1 MNNKINRNKKINISL
16 SGKVTALIIL
26 FMVFCAVTW
35 TCVMYIN
42 MAENA
47 KENAMADEIAYMK
60 TFEAN
65 ANSVEEVCNLA
76 KQIVSETYP
85 ILDYIKL
92 TKKGKDFSAVD
103 KIEFYNNEISAID
116 NMTNINPYLF
126 QVRLFV
132 NSDVVE
138 RKPCFYKI
146 DRMENMEWA
155 DSYKERKWQVDYVDR
170 AFPNS
175 VKEDVR
181 LAGIVSEIEDESG
194 ELLAVL
200 EVSTEINNL
209 FLNFDSILDEDSCC
223 FIKRNG
229 EIVTSKWE
237 VEQWDKNKDVI
248 LKYID
253 TPGVMNT
260 SAEMEFNGEA
270 SIVSVYDMGSIDGTF
285 VHVRNTADTIN
296 SYYKSQTPYIL
307 VVLISM
313 LVFILIV
320 IILINN
326 VFKRFN
332 MLTSAVNKIKN
343 GENTK
348 LPEQGDDEISELGKQ
363 INNMLEALDKLNR
376 ENTNK
381 QLLVK
386 NAEIKSLQNQIN
398 AHFMYN
404 VLETI
409 KMMAEI
415 KEDYEISDAVT
426 SLGDMFRYSVKWSS
440 GLVELNEEIKYIQN
454 YLNLLNLRFEFE
466 IFLSLNIPKK
476 FKNIKIP
483 KMSLQP
489 LIENSVYHG
498 IENMAE
504 DTYIYIKVFEKDD
517 IINIEVSDPGEGMDE
532 KTLKEL
538 NDKLNSVE
546 DVDEQ
551 ADHGRALYNVQQR
564 IKMYFGQEYGLQIFS
579 KEGIYTKVLIQI
591 PKDKEI

>member
-1 MNNKINRNKKINISL
+1 MIKIKKQRKKLNISL

-26 FMVFCAVTW
+26 FMVFCAVAW
-35 TCVMYIN
+35 TCIMFIN
-42 MAENA
+42 MNRNA

-60 TFEAN
+60 TFETN

-76 KQIVSETYP
+76 KQIVSETHS

-92 TKKGKDFSAVD
+92 TKKGEDLSAVE
-103 KIEFYNNEISAID
+103 KIEFYNNEISAVD

-138 RKPCFYKI
+138 KKPCFYKI
-146 DRMENMEWA
+146 NRMKNMSWA
-155 DSYKERKWQVDYVDR
+155 NNYKERKWQIDYRDR
-170 AFPNS
+170 AFPDS
-175 VKEDVR
+175 VKETVR
-181 LAGIVSEIEDESG
+181 LAGIVSEIKDDSG

-200 EVSTEINNL
+200 EVSTEIDSL
-209 FLNFDSILDEDSCC
+209 FMNFNTISDEESCC
-223 FIKRNG
+223 FISDDGQIVAPEG
-229 EIVTSKWE
+229 EQESWE
-237 VEQWDKNKDVI
+237 NDKEAI
-248 LKYID
+248 LEYINNHD
-253 TPGVMNT
+253 NMNT
-260 SAEMEFNGEA
+260 SAEQSYNGQ
-270 SIVSVYDMGSIDGTF
+270 SCIVSVLDMGSMEGVFI
-285 VHVRNTADTIN
+285 HVRNTADTIN
-296 SYYKSQTPYIL
+296 SYYQSQIPYIL
-307 VVLISM
+307 VVLASTF
-313 LVFILIV
+313 VFILIV

-326 VFKRFN
+326 IFKRFN
-332 MLTSAVNKIKN
+332 TLTATVRRIKN
-343 GENTK
+343 GEDVR
-348 LPEQGDDEISELGKQ
+348 LPEQGEDEISELGKQ
-363 INNMLEALDKLNR
+363 INGMLVTLDKLNR

-386 NAEIKSLQNQIN
+386 NAEIKGLQNQIN

-440 GLVELNEEIKYIQN
+440 GMVELNEELKYIQN
-454 YLNLLNLRFEFE
+454 YLNLLNLRFDFE

-476 FKNIKIP
+476 FQKIKIP

-489 LIENSVYHG
+489 LIENAVYHG

-504 DTYIYIKVFEKDD
+504 DTYIYIKVLEKDD
-517 IINIEVSDPGEGMDE
+517 IINIEVSDPGVGMDE
-532 KTLKEL
+532 KTLREL
-538 NDKLNSVE
+538 NEKLDLVE
-546 DVDEQ
+546 EVDEQ

-579 KEGIYTKVLIQI
+579 KEGMYTKVLIQI